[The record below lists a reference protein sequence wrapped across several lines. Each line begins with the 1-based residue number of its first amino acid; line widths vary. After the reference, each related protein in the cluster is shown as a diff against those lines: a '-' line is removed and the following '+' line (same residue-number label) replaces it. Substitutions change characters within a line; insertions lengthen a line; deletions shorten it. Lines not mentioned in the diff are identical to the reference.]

1 MSDTRLADMSP
12 FERHMSQMID
22 GAFYSAVR
30 GATNSNAVPEAPVT
44 VDTIVASMKDALE
57 KLGPPP
63 PQIRESY
70 ALTDTVEDW
79 SGVRAP
85 SRAIRRRKRG
95 FRQNIR
101 FVQVPKPDAYVIDGV
116 MYVHPVTLARARAN
130 PLNPNL

>member
-1 MSDTRLADMSP
+1 MRDMAP
-12 FERHMSQMID
+12 FERHMSKALD
-22 GAFYSAVR
+22 DAFLTTVR
-30 GATNSNAVPEAPVT
+30 GSANENTASAPT
-44 VDTIVASMKDALE
+44 VDDMLATMKSAIA

-101 FVQVPKPDAYVIDGV
+101 FIQVPKPDGYMIDGV
-116 MYVHPVTLARARAN
+116 LWTHPVTLARARLA
-130 PLNPNL
+130 LRKEAE